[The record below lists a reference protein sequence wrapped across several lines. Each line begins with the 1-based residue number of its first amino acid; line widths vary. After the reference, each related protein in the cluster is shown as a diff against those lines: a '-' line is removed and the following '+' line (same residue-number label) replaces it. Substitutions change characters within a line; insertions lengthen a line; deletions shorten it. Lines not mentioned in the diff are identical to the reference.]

1 MVLMVMVC
9 ADGGGSGLCGGGGG
23 ACGVWGWCVCGG
35 GGGSV

>member
-9 ADGGGSGLCGGGGG
+9 ADGGCSGLCGGGGG